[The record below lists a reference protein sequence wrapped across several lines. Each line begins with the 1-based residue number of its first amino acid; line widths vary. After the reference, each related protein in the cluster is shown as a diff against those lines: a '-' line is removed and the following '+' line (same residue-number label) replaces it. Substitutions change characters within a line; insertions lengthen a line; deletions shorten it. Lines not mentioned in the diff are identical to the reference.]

1 MFSKNISTKWANLA
15 RLLNI
20 PPEVIEDVQLN
31 VAKYPDIPSK
41 AVKILELFNA
51 DPNADMNKLH
61 DALHDLQ
68 IKVPHEKLSVHQSDP
83 KLGNKTS
90 SSDDN
95 VNIPQRKLIHLNVV
109 YMHVYVYYQKVRTL
123 WEKFAGDK
131 RSASTQ

>member
-41 AVKILELFNA
+41 AVKILELFNS

-68 IKVPHEKLSVHQSDP
+68 IKVPHAKLSVHQSDP
-83 KLGNKTS
+83 NLVNKTS
-90 SSDDN
+90 SSEDN
-95 VNIPQRKLIHLNVV
+95 VNIPQRKLIYLNVC
-109 YMHVYVYYQKVRTL
+109 MSMFITKQKVRTL
-123 WEKFAGDK
+123 WGKVAGDK